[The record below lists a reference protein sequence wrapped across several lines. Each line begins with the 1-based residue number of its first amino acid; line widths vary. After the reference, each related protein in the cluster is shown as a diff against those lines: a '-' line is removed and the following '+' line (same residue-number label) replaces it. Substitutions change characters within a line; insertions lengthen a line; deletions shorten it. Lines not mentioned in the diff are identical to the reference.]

1 MAALL
6 RFLLRLMRRI
16 EGVKS
21 TINPKIACPFIIFSI
36 LSLYLLVSII
46 QSRRLIGS
54 SNRSIDGKDANSS
67 IYTAFGSD
75 KFQSSL
81 ILASI
86 ITMPMA
92 LDAILDGFMLNRS
105 TSDSIIWLTRLVLI
119 FSVSMPNILLYMGTF
134 QPDLSLDAY
143 FCMNSFVDVA
153 SRGCICILLSQINQG
168 DHGKLVC
175 VSIVVFYTAGCYIHL
190 HNQLKQS
197 TTVDYVSI
205 FFFVVA
211 YCQYVYVFAQ
221 WATNWMFSGRKIDV
235 DDICMIIYFLGI
247 FIISAGS
254 ILITVS
260 HRNELTSNSMALQN
274 YLYLLFLVIV
284 MTFPGQILRFNLRKT
299 LHKMEDKEAF
309 IRYISHEIRTPL
321 NTVFLGMSYI
331 KGELLGIAPLVS
343 EYLEP
348 ILDTVNEV
356 NSCCEVALSI
366 VNDLLTF
373 DKLEEGKMKLEVEET
388 EIEKYL
394 SGTILPFNIQA
405 REKNIVISIIIDG
418 ADQGWQNSVV
428 LRVDQHKLSQ
438 VIRNLVSNAIKFTP
452 VEGTIVVTLS
462 KVSVHMSTGKRH
474 SSSSGSGSTL
484 THPEVLEKANFGS
497 SLQKFTSE
505 LMGQLKSNHDDD
517 VKPASVPVLKG
528 GQYVDYLR
536 IEVKDTGAGISEENQ
551 RKLFGQYVQ
560 FNASK
565 LQQGNGSG
573 LGLWISKGIT
583 ELHGGTYMWF

>member
-274 YLYLLFLVIV
+274 YLYLLFLMIV

-388 EIEKYL
+388 EIEKYF

-452 VEGTIVVTLS
+452 VS
-462 KVSVHMSTGKRH
+462 
-474 SSSSGSGSTL
+474 
-484 THPEVLEKANFGS
+484 
-497 SLQKFTSE
+497 FTSI
-505 LMGQLKSNHDDD
+505 
-517 VKPASVPVLKG
+517 
-528 GQYVDYLR
+528 R
-536 IEVKDTGAGISEENQ
+536 
-551 RKLFGQYVQ
+551 R
-560 FNASK
+560 
-565 LQQGNGSG
+565 
-573 LGLWISKGIT
+573 
-583 ELHGGTYMWF
+583 